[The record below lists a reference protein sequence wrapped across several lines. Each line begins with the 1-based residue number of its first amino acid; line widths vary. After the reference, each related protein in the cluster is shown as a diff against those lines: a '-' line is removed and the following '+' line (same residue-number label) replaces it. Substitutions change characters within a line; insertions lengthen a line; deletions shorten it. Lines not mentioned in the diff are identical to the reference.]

1 MARVSVEDET
11 GGCAKAARRLRRD
24 EGGVRCVCVASGVR
38 GRVVSSDEGNRRGV
52 HVGRSGPVD
61 RSILRSRTQTKI
73 PYEITRTV
81 LIRFIWVFSLNRISA
96 TAWSRSSARSV
107 ATTMTWWG
115 VPPPRS
121 TSTRASSRLT
131 PRKRS
136 RRSSR
141 ASSSARRRRPVVATA
156 NPTPAR
162 AANAS
167 VGNPKGKRAERKGR
181 FSRVG

>member
-96 TAWSRSSARSV
+96 TAWSRSARSV

>member
-1 MARVSVEDET
+1 MRREDV
-11 GGCAKAARRLRRD
+11 RRRRD
-24 EGGVRCVCVASGVR
+24 VCEETKEACDACASRRACVGVWSLPMR
-38 GRVVSSDEGNRRGV
+38 GNRRGV

-96 TAWSRSSARSV
+96 TAWSRSARSV

-136 RRSSR
+136 RRPSR

>member
-1 MARVSVEDET
+1 MRREDVRRRRDVCEETKEACDACASRRACVGVWSLPMRGIAVASTSAEAGRSTGQYCARV
-11 GGCAKAARRLRRD
+11 L
-24 EGGVRCVCVASGVR
+24 
-38 GRVVSSDEGNRRGV
+38 
-52 HVGRSGPVD
+52 
-61 RSILRSRTQTKI
+61 ILRFHTKL
-73 PYEITRTV
+73 RV
-81 LIRFIWVFSLNRISA
+81 LYSYAIIWVFSLNRISA
-96 TAWSRSSARSV
+96 TAWSRSARSV

-167 VGNPKGKRAERKGR
+167 VGNPKGKRAERKWR